1 MVTTRHRKVEHM
13 GKPINNLDLRP
24 TSCDAKMPRGHCH
37 MSLGNLWP
45 MFVAHGCGLHDQ
57 LVNDLLALV
66 RLRIKDGWPGGLA
79 SGNLKTS
86 NDDRMTLDM
95 TMLIPHDTTYN
106 IHIYIYAT
114 IDSHIYVYIYY
125 IYICT
130 LNYHILVYTYI
141 HTYLHTYVH
150 TYITLHYITYIWS
163 AMNRDQ
169 KQSLQDLPRCLG
181 WTSLHSTPGGGQA
194 DRKWRSF
201 FFENSR
207 FLWLV
212 NVWHTYIYNIRYI
225 LLTYV

>member
-106 IHIYIYAT
+106 IHIYIYMC
-114 IDSHIYVYIYY
+114 DHRFSYMY
-125 IYICT
+125 IYILYIYMCT

-150 TYITLHYITYIWS
+150 TYITLHYITYIHGLQWIVIKS
-163 AMNRDQ
+163 RVCRIYHAASGGRLFIRRLAEAKRIANDDHFFLRIRDFY
-169 KQSLQDLPRCLG
+169 D
-181 WTSLHSTPGGGQA
+181 
-194 DRKWRSF
+194 
-201 FFENSR
+201 
-207 FLWLV
+207 
-212 NVWHTYIYNIRYI
+212 
-225 LLTYV
+225 

>member
-106 IHIYIYAT
+106 IHIYICDHRFSY
-114 IDSHIYVYIYY
+114 IYVYIYY
-125 IYICT
+125 IYMYIK
-130 LNYHILVYTYI
+130 LPYISVYI
-141 HTYLHTYVH
+141 HTYLPTYIRTYIH
-150 TYITLHYITYIWS
+150 YITLHYITLHYI
-163 AMNRDQ
+163 
-169 KQSLQDLPRCLG
+169 
-181 WTSLHSTPGGGQA
+181 TLHYIT
-194 DRKWRSF
+194 
-201 FFENSR
+201 
-207 FLWLV
+207 LHYITL
-212 NVWHTYIYNIRYI
+212 HTYGLQWIVIKSRVCRIYHAASGGRLFIRRLAEAKRIANDDHFFLRIRDFYD
-225 LLTYV
+225 